1 VLVVTSGGISVAPM
15 PSFLRLVAAVAAL
28 ALSACAGDVA
38 KPDLV
43 IQDVPASEKA
53 ALRITDVTAE
63 VAPGVDMKPE
73 EVARLIARVKGELA
87 ARAAVGAA
95 PQTARVKL
103 LLTKYERGDA
113 FARFMIAG
121 AGQIV
126 IEADV
131 AFLDDATGQQIGV
144 YKISKDF
151 SFGGIYGA
159 STSVEDVEGGFAK
172 SVAALLRPQG

>member
-1 VLVVTSGGISVAPM
+1 M

-95 PQTARVKL
+95 PQNGPGHAPVNEIRTR
-103 LLTKYERGDA
+103 
-113 FARFMIAG
+113 
-121 AGQIV
+121 
-126 IEADV
+126 
-131 AFLDDATGQQIGV
+131 
-144 YKISKDF
+144 
-151 SFGGIYGA
+151 
-159 STSVEDVEGGFAK
+159 
-172 SVAALLRPQG
+172 